1 MHVGRW
7 TVAAAVRQARG
18 GTSMRRLAADA
29 GLSAAQISRLEG
41 GQVQQP
47 AAETLVAI
55 ARALSLNP
63 MPLLILASHL
73 PSDEARAW
81 LLSVIQPGSEVYLDW
96 EGANPLSVIDA
107 RRVLEDP
114 QSPIEEIHRL
124 AFDLFV
130 GEPMVETEW
139 EPSLALLGVA
149 GTDPV
154 VRTLISLVGQ
164 LTPERRNAL
173 IAFAED
179 QVVLSRL
186 ETHREV
192 NDWLENRLPAQSRD
206 A

>member
-1 MHVGRW
+1 M
-7 TVAAAVRQARG
+7 RG
-18 GTSMRRLAADA
+18 LAAEA
-29 GLSAAQISRLEG
+29 GLSPAQISRLES
-41 GQVQQP
+41 GQVHQP
-47 AAETLVAI
+47 AAETLVSI
-55 ARALSLNP
+55 SRALSLNP
-63 MPLLILASHL
+63 MPLLILAGHI
-73 PSDEARAW
+73 PNNEARGW
-81 LLSVIQPGSEVYLDW
+81 LLNIIQPGSEVYIDW

-114 QSPIEEIHRL
+114 DSQLEDIHHL

-164 LTPERRNAL
+164 MTRERRKRV

-186 ETHREV
+186 ESHREV
-192 NDWLENRLPAQSRD
+192 AEWLENRLPSGPAPAQPTP
-206 A
+206 

>member
-1 MHVGRW
+1 MSTRPW
-7 TVAAAVRQARG
+7 TAGTAVRKARG

-29 GLSAAQISRLEG
+29 GLSAAQISRLES
-41 GQVQQP
+41 GQVHQP

-55 ARALSLNP
+55 GRALSLNP
-63 MPLLILASHL
+63 MPLLILAGHI
-73 PSDEARAW
+73 PGDEARAW
-81 LLSVIQPGSEVYLDW
+81 LLNVIQPGSEVYIDW

-107 RRVLEDP
+107 RRVLQDP
-114 QSPIEEIHRL
+114 DSSPEKIHHL

-149 GTDPV
+149 GTDPL
-154 VRTLISLVGQ
+154 VRTLIGLIGQ
-164 LTPERRNAL
+164 LTPERRKGL
-173 IAFAED
+173 VAFAED

-192 NDWLENRLPAQSRD
+192 TEWLENRLPSPSTGA
-206 A
+206 

>member
-1 MHVGRW
+1 
-7 TVAAAVRQARG
+7 
-18 GTSMRRLAADA
+18 MRRLAGDA
-29 GLSAAQISRLEG
+29 GLSAAQISRLES

-63 MPLLILASHL
+63 MPLLILAGHV
-73 PSDEARAW
+73 PDDEARAW
-81 LLSVIQPGSEVYLDW
+81 LLNVIQPGSEVYEDW
-96 EGANPLSVIDA
+96 EGANPLVVIDA
-107 RRVLEDP
+107 RRVLQDP
-114 QSPIEEIHRL
+114 SSPREEVHGL

-149 GTDPV
+149 GTDPL
-154 VRTLISLVGQ
+154 VRKLISLVGQ
-164 LTPERRNAL
+164 MTPERRTCL
-173 IAFAED
+173 VAFAED

-192 NDWLENRLPAQSRD
+192 AEDLDNRLPTHRMGA
-206 A
+206 